1 MNSLYILDIDVL
13 SDIGFANIF
22 SHLVGHLFIFDDFLC
37 NTKGFQFD
45 ITLLFYFCFWCQ
57 IKKNHC
63 QFRCQGAYCL
73 YFLVGVLW
81 LQALCLNLESRV
93 PTVVQQKQIWIVSIR
108 MHVGSLDLLSGLRI
122 QCYHEL

>member
-22 SHLVGHLFIFDDFLC
+22 SHLVGRLFIFDDFLC

-57 IKKNHC
+57 IKKIIANSDV
-63 QFRCQGAYCL
+63 RELTAYI
-73 YFLVGVLW
+73 FL
-81 LQALCLNLESRV
+81 
-93 PTVVQQKQIWIVSIR
+93 
-108 MHVGSLDLLSGLRI
+108 
-122 QCYHEL
+122 